1 MHAFCAGYC
10 PSRFPQLLPRPK
22 TGPENPRAGA
32 IKAASGRTGAAVKQ
46 KNDSRKTQ
54 GELQPKAEPTLLPGS
69 AGDRTIVLHKT
80 YFQGHAQCR
89 RFCTARV
96 KSLTSSF

>member
-1 MHAFCAGYC
+1 MHAFCAGIVRADS
-10 PSRFPQLLPRPK
+10 PEFLPRPK

-32 IKAASGRTGAAVKQ
+32 IKAASGRTGPAVKQ
-46 KNDSRKTQ
+46 KTQ
-54 GELQPKAEPTLLPGS
+54 GELQPKAEPTLLAGS
-69 AGDRTIVLHKT
+69 AGDRTIVLNET

-89 RFCTARV
+89 RFCPARV